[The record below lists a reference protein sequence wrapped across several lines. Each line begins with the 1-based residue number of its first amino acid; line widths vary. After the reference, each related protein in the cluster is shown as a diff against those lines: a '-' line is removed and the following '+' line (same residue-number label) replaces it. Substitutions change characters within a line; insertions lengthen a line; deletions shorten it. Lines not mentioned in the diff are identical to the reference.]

1 MGSRETSG
9 LNRRAPERARRIIST
24 GLRGKGYGRPC
35 ALQTVRGI
43 TPGVRR
49 SKGGTETLTTVE
61 AGKLVIE
68 IQELCK
74 YYGQR
79 RAVGPLSARIEK
91 GEVVGLLGL
100 NGAGK
105 TTTLRVL
112 ACDLLPSSGTVKVE
126 GVDVVEHPEEVRR
139 KIGYLSDRPPLYD
152 EMRVREYLQFAYE
165 LRGKSSSDGRKRV
178 PVVAERLGLDKVLDE
193 PLFSL
198 SHGFRQR
205 VGIAQAVVHEPELV
219 VLDEPISG
227 LDPVQIV
234 EMRALVR
241 QLGESHTVIVSSHIL
256 SEISETCD
264 RLLVLRDGV
273 IVASGTEDEL
283 SQSLLEGIRIEL
295 TLRAE
300 SGDLSRILAVIRG
313 VPDVVSAGAIAALE
327 RGQRVQSFAVQARKD
342 VREQVGVSLLQAG
355 FPLLAMQRAES
366 ELEDVFLKL
375 AGSGRERAQEAS

>member
-1 MGSRETSG
+1 M
-9 LNRRAPERARRIIST
+9 
-24 GLRGKGYGRPC
+24 
-35 ALQTVRGI
+35 
-43 TPGVRR
+43 
-49 SKGGTETLTTVE
+49 
-61 AGKLVIE
+61 
-68 IQELCK
+68 
-74 YYGQR
+74 
-79 RAVGPLSARIEK
+79 SARIEK

-112 ACDLLPSSGTVKVE
+112 ACDLLPSSGTVEVE
-126 GVDVVEHPEEVRR
+126 GVDIVERPEEVRR

-152 EMRVREYLQFAYE
+152 EMRVREYLQFACE
-165 LRGKSSSDGRKRV
+165 LRGRSASDGRKRV
-178 PVVAERLGLDKVLDE
+178 PQVAERLGLLKVIDD
-193 PLFSL
+193 PVFSL

-273 IVASGTEDEL
+273 IVASGTEEEL
-283 SQSLLEGIRIEL
+283 SQSMLEGIRIEV
-295 TLRAE
+295 TVRAD
-300 SGDLSRILAVIRG
+300 SGDLARILG
-313 VPDVVSAGAIAALE
+313 VLRSIPDVVSAGAISALE
-327 RGQRVQSFAVQARKD
+327 RGQRVQSFEIQAKRD
-342 VREQVGVSLLQAG
+342 VREQVGASLLQAG
-355 FPLLAMQRAES
+355 FPLLAMQRTES

-375 AGSGRERAQEAS
+375 AGGARAAQKEAS

>member
-1 MGSRETSG
+1 
-9 LNRRAPERARRIIST
+9 
-24 GLRGKGYGRPC
+24 
-35 ALQTVRGI
+35 
-43 TPGVRR
+43 
-49 SKGGTETLTTVE
+49 
-61 AGKLVIE
+61 VIE
-68 IQELCK
+68 IRELCK
-74 YYGQR
+74 YYGQH
-79 RAVGPLSARIEK
+79 RALGPLTARIEK

-112 ACDLLPSSGTVKVE
+112 ACDLLPSSGTVKVD
-126 GVDVVEHPEEVRR
+126 GVDVVERPEEVRR

-152 EMRVREYLQFAYE
+152 EMRVREYLQFACE
-165 LRGKSSSDGRKRV
+165 LRGKSRSEARKRV
-178 PVVAERLGLDKVLDE
+178 PAVAERLGLAQVIDE
-193 PLFSL
+193 PVFSL

-241 QLGESHTVIVSSHIL
+241 QLGEVHTVIVSSHIL

-264 RLLVLRDGV
+264 RLLVLRDGL
-273 IVASGTEDEL
+273 IVASGTEEEL

-295 TLRAE
+295 TLRAD
-300 SGDLSRILAVIRG
+300 SGDLARVLAVIRAI
-313 VPDVVSAGAIAALE
+313 PEVVTAGAIAAQE
-327 RGQRVQSFAVQARKD
+327 RGQRVQSFEIQARKD
-342 VREQVGVSLLQAG
+342 VREQVGASLLQAG
-355 FPLLAMQRAES
+355 FPLLAMQRTES

-375 AGSGRERAQEAS
+375 AGGGAVRSKEAA

>member
-1 MGSRETSG
+1 M
-9 LNRRAPERARRIIST
+9 
-24 GLRGKGYGRPC
+24 
-35 ALQTVRGI
+35 
-43 TPGVRR
+43 
-49 SKGGTETLTTVE
+49 
-61 AGKLVIE
+61 IE
-68 IQELCK
+68 IRELCK
-74 YYGQR
+74 YYGEH
-79 RAVGPLSARIEK
+79 RAIGPLSARIEK

-126 GVDVVEHPEEVRR
+126 GVDVVERPEEVRR

-165 LRGKSSSDGRKRV
+165 LRGKSASDGRKRV
-178 PVVAERLGLDKVLDE
+178 PAVAELLGLSRVLE
-193 PLFSL
+193 NPLFSL

-241 QLGESHTVIVSSHIL
+241 QLGENHTVIVSSHIL

-273 IVASGTEDEL
+273 IVASGTEEEL

-295 TLRAE
+295 TLRAD
-300 SGDLSRILAVIRG
+300 SSDLARVLAVLRA

-327 RGQRVQSFAVQARKD
+327 RGQRVQSFEIQARKD
-342 VREQVGVSLLQAG
+342 VREQVGASLLQAG
-355 FPLLAMQRAES
+355 FPLLAMQRTES

-375 AGSGRERAQEAS
+375 AGGAARSQEAA